1 MNRNDAR
8 PPSTSGLAATAGNP
22 SRDTITNGIA
32 VMHTNRRH
40 TENAAGRADPRR
52 LGVTDVQTV
61 TQHRHERDLQT
72 VSGADHNGSGEGV
85 QLSPKLSE
93 NVKVNPPPVL
103 LYTLEQMLYNV
114 RRRVH
119 SQFIQV
125 EPKGKPRR
133 RCPIS
138 LQIGFQPGRMTEA
151 ASKTAKS
158 PDKCVVNDSRNTTLT
173 GMFSACQFRQVGG
186 SGVELITPASVIG
199 AELEPEYMK
208 PEKVDCVPALFV

>member
-1 MNRNDAR
+1 MKITIDFHPVTHIMKELRIWGAEK
-8 PPSTSGLAATAGNP
+8 GGAG
-22 SRDTITNGIA
+22 
-32 VMHTNRRH
+32 
-40 TENAAGRADPRR
+40 
-52 LGVTDVQTV
+52 
-61 TQHRHERDLQT
+61 
-72 VSGADHNGSGEGV
+72 
-85 QLSPKLSE
+85 
-93 NVKVNPPPVL
+93 
-103 LYTLEQMLYNV
+103 
-114 RRRVH
+114 
-119 SQFIQV
+119 QFIQV

-133 RCPIS
+133 QCPIS